1 MSPLFRRASA
11 DHDRARELAALRVD
25 EPLEPADAAWL
36 NAHLDAC
43 DACAAVAADYDTDRL
58 LFAALRDASPQ
69 PPRDL
74 WARTAAAIDAEP
86 GQRRP
91 AASRGRRVLGVPAA
105 SLAPI
110 AGLAVVAIV
119 VGSAL
124 LNGSPVV
131 PPSDGSPVPTAIAV
145 TTDDVAVLARNADG
159 SFEVRT
165 AGVDEICPLA
175 ADSCAVAEPS
185 FEAAQVA
192 RISAGAEV
200 DDAIISPARDS
211 MVIVG
216 RDASGTN
223 GLFVVPVK
231 AAVTSTPAS
240 TLAPSAAPTT
250 APATAEPTPVATPVT
265 NPSPSVSAQPEP
277 TPIATPS
284 AAPAS
289 APPSSEP
296 GDSPSATPET
306 SPEPTPEP
314 TTEPTPEPT
323 PTLVVTV
330 TPAPDG
336 SIRIASDVI
345 VVGEV
350 AAYNADGSRFAFTAR
365 PADGSAG
372 PDVYVWDTS
381 DTEARAVT
389 TGGRSIL
396 AGWDGSDL
404 LISRVVDGR
413 PHTLAVGPRGREK
426 GEHGDDAWLPSVAPD
441 GKYAVWWDG
450 SVGLADDGVTWVP
463 GKGRLV
469 IGSWPGG
476 ADEAQVLERGTG
488 TAWDVRWAPDGRV
501 VAVWMAGKDARDAGR
516 LSLYALDPETGRAN
530 LDNPLLSDER
540 AFAGFSLEN
549 GRLVYS
555 APGADGDPTM
565 WVFGW
570 DGDTVGKVELP
581 GEAGGTV
588 VR

>member
-36 NAHLDAC
+36 DAHLDAC

-175 ADSCAVAEPS
+175 ADSCEVAEPS

-223 GLFVVPVK
+223 GLYVVPVK
-231 AAVTSTPAS
+231 AAVTSTPAA

-250 APATAEPTPVATPVT
+250 APATAEPTPAATLAPATAPATAEPTPDATPVT

-289 APPSSEP
+289 VPPSSEP
-296 GDSPSATPET
+296 GDSPSATPEA
-306 SPEPTPEP
+306 TPEP

-345 VVGEV
+345 VVG
-350 AAYNADGSRFAFTAR
+350 AASR
-365 PADGSAG
+365 P
-372 PDVYVWDTS
+372 
-381 DTEARAVT
+381 T
-389 TGGRSIL
+389 T
-396 AGWDGSDL
+396 
-404 LISRVVDGR
+404 
-413 PHTLAVGPRGREK
+413 P
-426 GEHGDDAWLPSVAPD
+426 
-441 GKYAVWWDG
+441 
-450 SVGLADDGVTWVP
+450 
-463 GKGRLV
+463 
-469 IGSWPGG
+469 
-476 ADEAQVLERGTG
+476 
-488 TAWDVRWAPDGRV
+488 
-501 VAVWMAGKDARDAGR
+501 
-516 LSLYALDPETGRAN
+516 TGRASPSPPARRTA
-530 LDNPLLSDER
+530 LQAPTSTSGTPRTPRR
-540 AFAGFSLEN
+540 A
-549 GRLVYS
+549 
-555 APGADGDPTM
+555 P
-565 WVFGW
+565 
-570 DGDTVGKVELP
+570 
-581 GEAGGTV
+581 
-588 VR
+588 